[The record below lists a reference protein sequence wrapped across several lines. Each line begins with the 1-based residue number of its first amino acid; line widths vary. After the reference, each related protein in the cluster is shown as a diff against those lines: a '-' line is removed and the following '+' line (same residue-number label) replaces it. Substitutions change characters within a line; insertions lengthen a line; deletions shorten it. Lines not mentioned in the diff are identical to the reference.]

1 MGCSLDFP
9 NGNFA
14 AEASWSFSCMLIVLA
29 VIKIVWHIFA
39 GFCSYLE
46 EKQSGSPVTDHQRS
60 FEGKTR
66 VSFSGES
73 TGGWSKVRMEGH
85 QVASQGS
92 SGGKGWRARCN
103 HLHHGH

>member
-1 MGCSLDFP
+1 MGSSVDFP